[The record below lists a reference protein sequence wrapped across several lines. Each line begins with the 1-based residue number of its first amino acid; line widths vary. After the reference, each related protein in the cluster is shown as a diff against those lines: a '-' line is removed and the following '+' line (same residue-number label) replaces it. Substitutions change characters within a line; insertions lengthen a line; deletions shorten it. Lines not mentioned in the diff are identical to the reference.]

1 MSWFRRAPLAEARW
15 IVIDCET
22 SGLDPKR
29 DRLLSVGAVSVRGR
43 RLALAEAYGAV
54 IAQAQPSAPENI
66 VIHGIGGEA
75 QRSGRAA
82 GEVLRELG
90 AFTAGG
96 IPVAFHAPFDAEIL
110 RRACKSADAPA
121 LPRRWLDLAQLAP
134 ALFAG
139 RQPGRGELDDWLAR
153 FGIAPQARH
162 DALGDAF
169 AAAQLLLA
177 LLDEA
182 ARQGLDSAEDVTALA
197 AAGRWLGSP
206 ARG

>member
-1 MSWFRRAPLAEARW
+1 MRWFRRTPLADAHW
-15 IVIDCET
+15 VVIDCET

-43 RLALAEAYGAV
+43 RIALADAYGAV

-75 QRSGRAA
+75 QRSGRPA
-82 GEVLRELG
+82 GEVLRDLG
-90 AFTAGG
+90 EFTTGG

-110 RRACKSADAPA
+110 KRACKSAAVPA

-134 ALFAG
+134 ALCAD
-139 RQPGRGELDDWLAR
+139 RQPSSGTLDDWLAR

-169 AAAQLLLA
+169 ATAQLLLV
-177 LLDEA
+177 LLEEA
-182 ARQGLDSAEDVTALA
+182 SRQGLESVEDVTALA
-197 AAGRWLGSP
+197 EAGRWLGQP
-206 ARG
+206 ARD

>member
-1 MSWFRRAPLAEARW
+1 VRWFRRTPLGDARW
-15 IVIDCET
+15 VVIDCET

-29 DRLLSVGAVSVRGR
+29 DRLLSVGAVWVRGR
-43 RLALAEAYGAV
+43 RIALAEAYGAV
-54 IAQAQPSAPENI
+54 LAQAQPSAPENI

-75 QRSGRAA
+75 QRAGRPAV
-82 GEVLRELG
+82 EVLRELSEF
-90 AFTAGG
+90 AAGG

-110 RRACKSADAPA
+110 KRASKSAAAPA

-139 RQPGRGELDDWLAR
+139 RQPARGDLDDWLAR

-169 AAAQLLLA
+169 ASAQLLLA

-182 ARQGLDSAEDVTALA
+182 ARQGLDSAEEVTGLA
-197 AAGRWLGSP
+197 ATGRWLGQP
-206 ARG
+206 